1 MASLGERIRKLR
13 KEKGLT
19 LQALAGAELSKGM
32 LSLIENGKANPSMES
47 LAYIAERLGINK
59 NDLLADVAPSELRE
73 LLQEV
78 EKLNLKL
85 LDDLPAGFNKII
97 ELVGPYAEKLPYRY
111 ESARLLELYSRSLYY
126 MKKDGWQAF
135 LQQAEDMFEGLH
147 LMNNSADIQL
157 FRAMLH
163 FNDHQYGESLKMLKH
178 SRNVFEERGVVLDAL
193 KKLDFDFS
201 EAILHFAIGKD
212 EDALKIIEE
221 AIAYSKEHQIFYKI
235 DALKKLDFDFSEAIL
250 HFAIGKDEDALKII
264 SEAID
269 YSKENQIFYKMDA
282 LYRVSAFHA
291 ILQNDDK
298 RKDYYVN
305 KLRIFADF
313 TDDAKIDITL
323 DLLEAHY
330 LNSFKHDHE
339 NALKI
344 IDKNLDKYGEDE
356 AFQFLIEKGKALYGM
371 GLLSEALPWLEKHR
385 LYEFMHHPYDLLMN
399 YEKDAYMALIY
410 EQQGQHD
417 LAVKHAEIAKNN
429 ADPMPDLPYRKFI
442 MDVHRQITAQ

>member
-19 LQALAGAELSKGM
+19 LQALAGTELSKGM

-47 LAYIAERLGINK
+47 LSYIAKRLDIDK
-59 NDLLADVAPSELRE
+59 NELLEEVSTIELRN
-73 LLQEV
+73 LLQQV
-78 EKLNLKL
+78 ESLYLKL
-85 LDDLPAGFNKII
+85 RDEVTATLNKII
-97 ELVGPYAEKLPYRY
+97 ELVQPYSDKLPYRY
-111 ESARLLELYSRSLYY
+111 ESARLLEIYSRSLYY
-126 MKKDGWQAF
+126 MKQDGWQVY
-135 LQQAEDMFEGLH
+135 LEQAEEMYEGLH

-157 FRAMLH
+157 FRAMLK
-163 FNDHQYGESLKMLKH
+163 FNEHDYAESLKMLEH
-178 SRNVFEERGVVLDAL
+178 SRNVFEERGIVLDAL

-201 EAILHFAIGKD
+201 EAV
-212 EDALKIIEE
+212 
-221 AIAYSKEHQIFYKI
+221 
-235 DALKKLDFDFSEAIL
+235 L

-269 YSKENQIFYKMDA
+269 YSKEHQIFYKIDA

-291 ILQNDDK
+291 ILRNDDK

-313 TDDAKIDITL
+313 TDDIKIDITL

-330 LNSFKHDHE
+330 LNSFKHDYE
-339 NALKI
+339 KALQI
-344 IDKNLDKYGEDE
+344 IDKNLDKYGEEE
-356 AFQFLIEKGKALYGM
+356 AFQFFIEKGKSLYGM
-371 GLLSEALPWLEKHR
+371 GMLNEALPWLENHK

-410 EQQGQHD
+410 EQQGQHQ

-429 ADPMPDLPYRKFI
+429 AEPMPDLPYRKFI
-442 MDVHRQITAQ
+442 MDVYNQINKK